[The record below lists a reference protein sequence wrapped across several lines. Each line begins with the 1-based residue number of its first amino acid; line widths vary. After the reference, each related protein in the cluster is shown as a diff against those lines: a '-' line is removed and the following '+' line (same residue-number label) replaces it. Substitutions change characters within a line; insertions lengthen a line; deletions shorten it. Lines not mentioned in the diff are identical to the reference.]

1 MRGQMTQHQPA
12 QTVAA
17 KSGPY
22 VHALDFSV
30 LGAKE
35 LNATTAGRCAAMP
48 RHEECKASR
57 RSFSTLYPCRLASG

>member
-1 MRGQMTQHQPA
+1 MRGKMAQHQPA

-35 LNATTAGRCAAMP
+35 LNATKAMP
-48 RHEECKASR
+48 PCRVTKNATASR